1 MEQKLF
7 RKKFFRKGQETKIC
21 GRFRNWTN
29 DKFQVLECQ
38 PILIDRALGTFDAQV
53 DRKKIKKMRE
63 VIKILKQL
71 GRECIAE
78 LIGTLILCGFG
89 NASIAVFILA
99 PQNLSSSLSV
109 HFSWGLGKQLFSH
122 LSLDMDTDLR
132 TIFVLKRSLRNPVK
146 PGYWAKI
153 YFRSMLWLLRFKVN
167 IRRTY

>member
-1 MEQKLF
+1 MGQKLF

-21 GRFRNWTN
+21 GRFRNWTKRTN
-29 DKFQVLECQ
+29 DIFQVLECQ
-38 PILIDRALGTFDAQV
+38 PILIDRASGRVSAFDSPV

-122 LSLDMDTDLR
+122 LLVRYGHGSSDH
-132 TIFVLKRSLRNPVK
+132 
-146 PGYWAKI
+146 
-153 YFRSMLWLLRFKVN
+153 
-167 IRRTY
+167 IRHQKGPPEFS

>member
-1 MEQKLF
+1 
-7 RKKFFRKGQETKIC
+7 
-21 GRFRNWTN
+21 
-29 DKFQVLECQ
+29 
-38 PILIDRALGTFDAQV
+38 
-53 DRKKIKKMRE
+53 MRE

-122 LSLDMDTDLR
+122 LLVRYGHGSSD
-132 TIFVLKRSLRNPVK
+132 SLRPQKEPPESSSVGILSQNVFQEHALAVTFQSQ
-146 PGYWAKI
+146 YQEDI
-153 YFRSMLWLLRFKVN
+153 
-167 IRRTY
+167 